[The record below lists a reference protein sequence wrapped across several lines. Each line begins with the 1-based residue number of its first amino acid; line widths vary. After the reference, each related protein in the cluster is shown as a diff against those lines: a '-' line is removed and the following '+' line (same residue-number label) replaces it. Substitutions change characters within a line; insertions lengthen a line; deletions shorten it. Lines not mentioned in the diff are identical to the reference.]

1 MPEDSKERKSPI
13 LNFEDTNYNIDSLSD
28 ESKNIIKGLQFADS
42 QIKMQEDT
50 LDVRFSIFVD
60 KEIRNDDTSPST
72 SKLLVCILRCISSN
86 RTVPNN
92 MKCNGTS
99 TWKDHVAAVKAK
111 YPKPS

>member
-50 LDVRFSIFVD
+50 LRLLILGRDSLI
-60 KEIRNDDTSPST
+60 
-72 SKLLVCILRCISSN
+72 SKLKNELSEAK
-86 RTVPNN
+86 PMENN
-92 MKCNGTS
+92 
-99 TWKDHVAAVKAK
+99 
-111 YPKPS
+111 

>member
-50 LDVRFSIFVD
+50 LRLLILGRDSLI
-60 KEIRNDDTSPST
+60 
-72 SKLLVCILRCISSN
+72 SKLKNELSE
-86 RTVPNN
+86 
-92 MKCNGTS
+92 
-99 TWKDHVAAVKAK
+99 AK
-111 YPKPS
+111 PIEDK

>member
-50 LDVRFSIFVD
+50 LRLLILGRDSLI
-60 KEIRNDDTSPST
+60 
-72 SKLLVCILRCISSN
+72 SKLKNELN
-86 RTVPNN
+86 E
-92 MKCNGTS
+92 
-99 TWKDHVAAVKAK
+99 AK
-111 YPKPS
+111 PIEDN

>member
-50 LDVRFSIFVD
+50 LRLLILGRDSLI
-60 KEIRNDDTSPST
+60 
-72 SKLLVCILRCISSN
+72 SKLKNELN
-86 RTVPNN
+86 
-92 MKCNGTS
+92 
-99 TWKDHVAAVKAK
+99 DAK
-111 YPKPS
+111 PIEDN